1 VSPRGASNVVASAMP
16 KMSTRRKLALATW
29 DGPRE
34 GNIYGKLTVD
44 ASRAMAWLDEQRQKG
59 GEKVTITHLVGKAVA
74 LALRREPTLNGR
86 IAWGAYVP
94 HETVDISY
102 LVVLEDGSD
111 LAKVK
116 ICEADKKSISEL
128 AKELRERAGKVRKG
142 QDSEFEKSKGLIR
155 LLPTWLL
162 KPILTFTGWL
172 TGSLG
177 VSLPALGLEPFP
189 FGSAVITSVGMMG
202 LDEGFAPPTPFA
214 RVPLLVLVG
223 AVRDAPVVQ
232 DGQVVVSKLL
242 TITATI
248 DHRFIDGY
256 QGAILAKAV
265 REIFEHPENL
275 ESSAR

>member
-1 VSPRGASNVVASAMP
+1 MLFRS
-16 KMSTRRKLALATW
+16 
-29 DGPRE
+29 
-34 GNIYGKLTVD
+34 
-44 ASRAMAWLDEQRQKG
+44 
-59 GEKVTITHLVGKAVA
+59 ITHLVGKAIA
-74 LALRREPTLNGR
+74 LALRREPTLNGHL
-86 IAWGAYVP
+86 AWGSYVANP
-94 HETVDISY
+94 TVDIAY

-116 ICEADKKSISEL
+116 ICDVDRKSLAEI
-128 AKELRERAGKVRKG
+128 AKELKERATRVRKG

-162 KPILTFTGWL
+162 KPVLSFSGWL

-177 VSLPALGLEPFP
+177 LNLPALGLEAFP

-223 AVRDAPVVQ
+223 AVREVPAVK
-232 DGQVVVSKLL
+232 DGQIVIAKQI

-256 QGAILAKAV
+256 QGASLAKAV
-265 REIFEHPENL
+265 REVFEHPESL
-275 ESSAR
+275 G